1 MKYLVSLL
9 LQVALIA
16 FVLSLQI
23 PLPTQLGLII
33 LGLTANFWMAEL
45 LPLPVTAL
53 LIPLLAALLG
63 VMDFKQA
70 LLSFAHPIIFLFL
83 GGFALAAA
91 LHEHGL
97 DKYLANLIMQRANN
111 NGLFMVLILF
121 SVSAFLSMW
130 ISNTATTAMMLPIA
144 LGLLVNFNYEGNKN
158 TFVFILLGV
167 AYSASIGGMATLVGS
182 PPNAIAAT
190 ALGLNFKDW
199 LMLALPIS
207 VLLLPVMWGL
217 LFVLLKPNLAL
228 FKAPKEALAFSWN
241 AQKIAVVIIFI
252 FTASL
257 WIFGSV
263 VQSYIGTLKGFD
275 SWVAVL
281 AIVLL
286 HASKGLSWP
295 VFEKN
300 TQWGVLILFG
310 GGLTLSAILSH
321 SQANLYLAEQLAQL
335 TQGIGLF
342 ALLWLVLIF
351 VIFMTEISSN
361 TALSALMIP
370 TFMGLSQV
378 MGFDQTIIVSA
389 IALAASCAFMLPV
402 ATPPNAIVFGS
413 GYIPQTAMMK
423 VGLVLNLIFSL
434 LLALYFYMTI

>member
-9 LQVALIA
+9 LQIALIT

-53 LIPLLAALLG
+53 LIPLLAAVLG

-97 DKYLANLIMQRANN
+97 DKYLANWIMQRANN

-199 LMLALPIS
+199 LTLALPIS
-207 VLLLPVMWGL
+207 VLLLTAMWGL

-228 FKAPKEALAFSWN
+228 FKAPKEVLAFSWN

-252 FTASL
+252 LTASL

-263 VQSYIGTLKGFD
+263 VQSQLGTLKGFD

-321 SQANLYLAEQLAQL
+321 SHANLYLAEQLAQL
-335 TQGIGLF
+335 TQGIGIF

-434 LLALYFYMTI
+434 LLAFYFYVSI

>member
-9 LQVALIA
+9 LQIILIA
-16 FVLSLQI
+16 FVLSLQM

-33 LGLTANFWMAEL
+33 LALTANFWMAEL

-63 VMDFKQA
+63 VMEFKQA

-91 LHEHGL
+91 LNEHGL
-97 DKYLANLIMQRANN
+97 DKYLASLIMRRSNN
-111 NGLFMVLILF
+111 SGLLMVLILF

-144 LGLLVNFNYEGNKN
+144 LGLLVNFTYKDNRN
-158 TFVFILLGV
+158 TFVFVLLGV

-190 ALGLNFKDW
+190 ALGLDFNGW
-199 LMLALPIS
+199 LILAMPIS
-207 VLLLPVMWGL
+207 ILLLPVMWGL
-217 LFVLLKPNLAL
+217 LFVFLKPNLAL
-228 FKAPKEALAFSWN
+228 FKAPETELVFSWN
-241 AQKIAVVIIFI
+241 VQKIAVVIIFI
-252 FTASL
+252 LTANL
-257 WIFGSV
+257 WIFGSLI
-263 VQSYIGTLKGFD
+263 QNQIGTLKGFD

-321 SQANLYLAEQLAQL
+321 SQANLYLAQQLAQL

-342 ALLWLVLIF
+342 GLLWLVLIF

-370 TFMGLSQV
+370 TFMGLSEV
-378 MGFDQTIIVSA
+378 MGFDQALIVSA

-413 GYIPQTAMMK
+413 GYIPQSTMMK
-423 VGLVLNLIFSL
+423 VGLVLNVIFSL
-434 LLALYFYMTI
+434 LLAFYFYKGV